1 MYLSY
6 KQAESNWD
14 CDNARLYLP
23 SVGGSIKR
31 NEATL
36 PNITTDP
43 FYNRKSEMKIILR
56 GGWFLFITKW
66 RLWEKRAK
74 QDLHVE

>member
-1 MYLSY
+1 MKILNLKTKKKTYLSY
-6 KQAESNWD
+6 KHAESNWD
-14 CDNARLYLP
+14 CDNAKLYLP

-43 FYNRKSEMKIILR
+43 FYKQINNENKFKGRTIFLVISTKI
-56 GGWFLFITKW
+56 K
-66 RLWEKRAK
+66 
-74 QDLHVE
+74 